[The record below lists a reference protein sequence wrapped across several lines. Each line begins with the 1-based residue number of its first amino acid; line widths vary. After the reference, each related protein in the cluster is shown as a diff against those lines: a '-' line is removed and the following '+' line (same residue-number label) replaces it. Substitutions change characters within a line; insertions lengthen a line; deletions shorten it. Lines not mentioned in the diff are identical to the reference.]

1 MEQTAIF
8 KKNDDLIIEEVD
20 GSYLLMSES
29 DTTGKGVYL
38 SNTAV
43 DIFNLCDGKNTVKDL
58 VEAIMNGYEVD
69 FDTCLQDVENCL
81 NTLVL
86 ESIIVKTSKK

>member
-43 DIFNLCDGKNTVKDL
+43 STIF
-58 VEAIMNGYEVD
+58 
-69 FDTCLQDVENCL
+69 EN
-81 NTLVL
+81 VP
-86 ESIIVKTSKK
+86 K